1 MQLGRHA
8 PDQRA
13 AIGESSQ
20 GFLEFD
26 LDDKKAQVE
35 LERSMTPSARQAMQV
50 LLASIQAVLQEKVAS
65 LMKKDAK
72 DHPFNGNST
81 GPN

>member
-1 MQLGRHA
+1 MQLCGHA

-20 GFLEFD
+20 GLLEFN

-35 LERSMTPSARQAMQV
+35 LGRSMTPSARQAMQV

-65 LMKKDAK
+65 LLGKDAK
-72 DHPFNGNST
+72 YQPFNGNST
-81 GPN
+81 GPD